1 MANGLSQRVAQNASG
16 KAVQAQSGSK
26 SLENSI
32 RAMEGQFELAMPRGA
47 EAQQLVRDAITVLR
61 QNPKLAQCD
70 QTSFLGSLMTCA
82 QLGLRPGVGPLGQ
95 AYILPMWNTKDRR
108 FDATFIL
115 GYKGMLDLANRSK
128 DMDMVIA
135 REVHE
140 GDTFDI
146 DYGTNMLSHKPA
158 FENRGR
164 VWAYYA
170 MFYRKGSSIPTF
182 EFMTRQDAEEH
193 RDKFAMAK
201 NKQGQVVGPWRD
213 HFDAMAKKT
222 TVRKLFTWM
231 PKNTDLADA
240 MVADESIRLDMTP
253 GADLAHAAERI
264 ERDDP
269 RALEAAADDAQQNVE
284 RSADQ
289 SAPEGVDTA
298 TGEVDQGGWGE
309 PGESWGGDR

>member
-1 MANGLSQRVAQNASG
+1 MANGLSQRVAQNTGSAVAAPQEG
-16 KAVQAQSGSK
+16 KR
-26 SLENSI
+26 LEQSI
-32 RAMEGQFELAMPRGA
+32 RAMESQFELAMPRGV
-47 EAQQLVRDAITVLR
+47 EAAQLVRDAITVLR
-61 QNPKLAQCD
+61 QTPKLAQTD

-95 AYILPMWNTKDRR
+95 AYILPMWNSKDRR

-140 GDTFDI
+140 GDTFEI
-146 DYGTNMLSHKPA
+146 DYGKNILSHKPA
-158 FENRGR
+158 FQDRGR

-170 MFYRKGSSIPTF
+170 IFYRKGSPIPTF
-182 EFMTRQDAEEH
+182 EFMTRQDAEAH

-201 NKQGQVVGPWRD
+201 TKDGKVVGPWRD

-222 TVRKLFTWM
+222 TVRRLFTWM

-240 MVADESIRLDMTP
+240 MIADETVRVDMAP
-253 GADLAHAAERI
+253 GADLAHSAQRI
-264 ERDDP
+264 EAADP
-269 RALEAAADDAQQNVE
+269 RAVEAAQEDAAAAQDE
-284 RSADQ
+284 
-289 SAPEGVDTA
+289 APAGVDAA
-298 TGEVDQGGWGE
+298 TGEVQEEAAWSTPVRDDAGWG
-309 PGESWGGDR
+309 DR